1 MTTKENPFSKVNW
14 QAGDRKEKLSERW
27 IEAKMRLKDIRESI
41 NSESISYGELT
52 ELAGLAK
59 QGYVD
64 KDDAQLLEWAGIPES
79 KYRKGLSK

>member
-1 MTTKENPFSKVNW
+1 MTMKENPFLKVNW
-14 QAGDRKEKLSERW
+14 RSKDRTEKLSERW
-27 IEAKMRLKDIRESI
+27 IEARMRLQEIRQSI

-64 KDDAQLLEWAGIPES
+64 KDDAQLLEWAGVPES
-79 KYRKGLSK
+79 KYRKELSK